1 MKVRGTTECAEQS
14 ENGVLAQHGLVEEF
28 AGLGIAAIADQAI
41 GFIGVKRREAC
52 VIAGVVGLMHEM
64 TP

>member
-41 GFIGVKRREAC
+41 KFIGVKPA
-52 VIAGVVGLMHEM
+52 
-64 TP
+64 